1 VIFSSS
7 RISPRSHSP
16 LSLAKEPVHPLSN
29 AQTIITESTVVEM
42 ELDLPP
48 SPPPVEDI
56 LAARRAKRQAILAK
70 YTGAASVNTSISPS
84 PGPSSA
90 AQPPTPSLSVSNH
103 VSQTLEA
110 NGSTFSTD
118 IQMSTATRPSQ

>member
-1 VIFSSS
+1 MSF
-7 RISPRSHSP
+7 RISPRSHS
-16 LSLAKEPVHPLSN
+16 SAKELPSN
-29 AQTIITESTVVEM
+29 AQTVISELNVVEM

-70 YTGAASVNTSISPS
+70 YTGVASVNTSVSPCL
-84 PGPSSA
+84 GPSSA

-110 NGSTFSTD
+110 NHSIFSTNV
-118 IQMSTATRPSQ
+118 QTTTATRPSQ